1 MNRTGIINN
10 TIIKGVLLVLIFL
23 SSYGTVIAQQRE
35 EAENLVKEGVA
46 LEDSGKSEQA
56 ILKYQQAISLDKNN
70 LLALAEM
77 SYSLLSLKNY
87 DDAIKYCK
95 LAIKTHPGETP
106 LRMVY
111 VTYGTAYDGLN
122 KTGKSIDIYDEGL
135 KIFPDYYY
143 LYFNKGVS
151 LWGMDKLDEALI
163 CFERS
168 AALEPSHA
176 GSHNAIGKMCMNQ
189 NKKIP
194 ALMAYGRLLVLE
206 PESKRSD
213 IALENIQ
220 KIMKSNIKASGDKD
234 VTINI
239 SPDMLDTENKKQ
251 KLNNFSSVEFMLA
264 MTSAVDYDSSMSD
277 KPEVQKF
284 LAKFNGVCSSLKSSE
299 KNNYGFY
306 WDYYVPYYIEM
317 KDKDLTE
324 TFAYIVFSSSGDPG
338 VTSWL
343 DLHKTEVDNFYKWSE
358 KFAWKI
364 N

>member
-1 MNRTGIINN
+1 MNRTGVLNN
-10 TIIKGVLLVLIFL
+10 AIIKGVLLVLVFL
-23 SSYGTVIAQQRE
+23 FSNGIVFAQQRE
-35 EAENLVKEGVA
+35 EAESLVKEGVA

-56 ILKYQQAISLDKNN
+56 ISKYQQAISLDKNN

-77 SYSLLSLKNY
+77 SYSLLSLKNF

-122 KTGKSIDIYDEGL
+122 KTAKSIDIYDEGL

-151 LWGMDKLDEALI
+151 LWGMDKLDEALL

-168 AALEPSHA
+168 AALEPAHA

-194 ALMAYGRLLVLE
+194 ALMAYCRLLILE
-206 PESKRSD
+206 PGSKRST

-220 KIMKSNIKASGDKD
+220 KIMKSNVKESGDKS
-234 VTINI
+234 VTLNI
-239 SPDMLDTENKKQ
+239 SPDMLDAENKNQ
-251 KLNNFSSVEFMLA
+251 KPNNFSNVEFKLVIA
-264 MTSAVDYDSSMSD
+264 SALDYDSSMINI
-277 KPEVQKF
+277 PEIQKF
-284 LAKFNGVCSSLKSSE
+284 LTKFNAVCGALKASE

-306 WDYYVPYYIEM
+306 WDYYVPYFIEM
-317 KDKDLTE
+317 KDKDLTG
-324 TFAYIVFSSSGDPG
+324 TFVYIAFSSSGDPA

-343 DLHKTEVDNFYKWSE
+343 DLHKTEIDNFYKWSE